1 MIRLFAAPVFVVPE
15 AMLASV
21 FLQDHPDQFRSERRF
36 TFHQVYLSLERHRGS
51 LAGDA
56 GELLRQLKSSN
67 RSDTSTLGDPSL
79 LENQLANVEATEVAK
94 QFGEKFAS
102 ALNDLPLGEWQ
113 GPVESS
119 YGIHLVFVD
128 ERTERR
134 SPPLEEV
141 RDAVRREWLDA
152 RRLKS
157 NKKIKLLAVMW
168 LVAFGHNA
176 FAHEVRPAYLEF
188 RQTGPEVYDVPW
200 KVPALGEDARLAIYI
215 ELPEG
220 THDVAAP
227 RSTFNGGAFFERRSI
242 RRDGGL
248 NGHSIAIEGLSA
260 TATDVLVRIE
270 SLDGAT
276 QNRTAFADEDIVRR
290 SSCAKQMGG
299 RRHISAPWNRAYPAR
314 IRSSFVRAGLG

>member
-36 TFHQVYLSLERHRGS
+36 TFHQVYLSLERHRDS
-51 LAGDA
+51 LASDA

-141 RDAVRREWLDA
+141 RDAVRREWLNA

-157 NKKIKLLAVMW
+157 NKKFYDGLRKRYTINIEPAPAITSDAKMS
-168 LVAFGHNA
+168 VA
-176 FAHEVRPAYLEF
+176 
-188 RQTGPEVYDVPW
+188 
-200 KVPALGEDARLAIYI
+200 K
-215 ELPEG
+215 
-220 THDVAAP
+220 
-227 RSTFNGGAFFERRSI
+227 
-242 RRDGGL
+242 
-248 NGHSIAIEGLSA
+248 
-260 TATDVLVRIE
+260 
-270 SLDGAT
+270 
-276 QNRTAFADEDIVRR
+276 
-290 SSCAKQMGG
+290 
-299 RRHISAPWNRAYPAR
+299 
-314 IRSSFVRAGLG
+314 